1 MQHNKSTLR
10 KKYDEKISVFYYLFL
25 GFVFFFMLNSKLL
38 EHCFSVDDNTHW
50 IFVLF
55 SFIDEAVFY
64 DDHNCNNN
72 SIDDK
77 ELFDIYHM

>member
-1 MQHNKSTLR
+1 
-10 KKYDEKISVFYYLFL
+10 
-25 GFVFFFMLNSKLL
+25 MLNSKLL